1 MKKNEYSYVIGER
14 LQVYKIKT
22 ATINRIL
29 EYFVSPVSIQYEI
42 DNDNIKE
49 LLETIESELKENT
62 STIYE

>member
-1 MKKNEYSYVIGER
+1 MKKNEYSYIIGER

-49 LLETIESELKENT
+49 LLETIESELKENGGA
-62 STIYE
+62 IYE